1 VEVSAANVLFIM
13 QLVERKQ
20 CSAGTEPW
28 LGTSIYALQALH
40 QKLDVANSA
49 AIDLYIDAF
58 LALPSLTAALAIDFF
73 ARQKRRFDGREI
85 HFLFVDL
92 GLHLMD
98 ELWSDYLAAV
108 ADVRGG
114 IHWVSWGGKDPLHT
128 FLMEVTG
135 MFERLDEELRE
146 ELVAAFAR
154 EEFKPEG
161 ELPSSFERSA
171 TWTYVINDHPWGTM
185 QERWAAKVAQALRV
199 RLGK

>member
-1 VEVSAANVLFIM
+1 M

-40 QKLDVANSA
+40 QKLDVANPA

-98 ELWSDYLAAV
+98 ELPSQLLVSGRITHLYEGLAFPIVGSIGIIAKRMRQTDRQFTLIALWSQSQINPEDRPFR
-108 ADVRGG
+108 RGAT
-114 IHWVSWGGKDPLHT
+114 KDLCH
-128 FLMEVTG
+128 L
-135 MFERLDEELRE
+135 L
-146 ELVAAFAR
+146 
-154 EEFKPEG
+154 
-161 ELPSSFERSA
+161 
-171 TWTYVINDHPWGTM
+171 
-185 QERWAAKVAQALRV
+185 
-199 RLGK
+199 

>member
-1 VEVSAANVLFIM
+1 VRKTLWRYEGLLETQRREWQARRSDVLFLKADSI
-13 QLVERKQ
+13 LESADPELWTTVVERF
-20 CSAGTEPW
+20 GE
-28 LGTSIYALQALH
+28 
-40 QKLDVANSA
+40 DRVR
-49 AIDLYIDAF
+49 DAE
-58 LALPSLTAALAIDFF
+58 
-73 ARQKRRFDGREI
+73 RRWT
-85 HFLFVDL
+85 
-92 GLHLMD
+92 LHLMD

-199 RLGK
+199 RLAATAPEPR